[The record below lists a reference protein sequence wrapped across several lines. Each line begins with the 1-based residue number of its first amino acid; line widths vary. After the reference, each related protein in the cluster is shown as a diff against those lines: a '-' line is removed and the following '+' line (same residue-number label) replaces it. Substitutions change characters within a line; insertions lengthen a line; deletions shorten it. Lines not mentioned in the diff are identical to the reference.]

1 MIKKASSQTS
11 PPECRTPD
19 RQIESSLHFTNKI
32 SGEDYYPLEATAF
45 KGNAKARKTVCGLA
59 FLFHEDKNTH
69 QIRLSLPNPYVANG
83 LSIRFKI
90 SGWQSLKYMAIG
102 YDSSEGYKHIKLA
115 NTAINQWVDFSF
127 GYGDLAFGIQND
139 WQHVVDST
147 VCEVKI
153 FFKGHPLPEGSE
165 LKVEEVI
172 CWRERTTPPPWSSG
186 PDQIDPNQKSKISR
200 LPAVFIEKLYAYFE
214 QCFTH
219 SEQQVQA
226 YLAHG
231 DCPLSGDVSL
241 AWPAEKKLPDRL
253 QDTGTYRFSWHALH
267 PAAMLMV
274 YARNHED
281 IAAVFSAREFI
292 GNWLEHSYFTH
303 DADKK
308 YAWYDHGT
316 AERMLAF
323 ILMWDMGA
331 QYNFDRRFMS
341 RLRSAMFRHAQLL
354 ASEAF
359 YASHQLTRYHNHAW
373 FQDTALL
380 AAALAMPELPCAQN
394 WACRA
399 QVRLEDQLD
408 NLIIRDNGY
417 AIFIE
422 NSIGYHQGVQRLITF
437 AGELALLNGGHSS
450 IPDIAHELMQFSE
463 LLKYPDNRT
472 PAQGDTFRKANPTSA
487 PGALTPYSNNS
498 VEILPKAGY
507 AVIKSNHQTHAYM
520 LCLFAT
526 SLCQTHKHE
535 DNLSFTL
542 YMDGIEWLIDP
553 SFNSHEYKKPLETF
567 LRSAWAH
574 NNVAIRGAH
583 YSIEPNLAQLTGAVE
598 NSIFHMHSSHSAY
611 HGYVVSRSIEGT
623 LDVLD
628 FRITDTVTG
637 DGTTEAFTLFHCGDG
652 VIVTPVEQGVQL
664 SHPHSRCSLDILS
677 SNRFTVIYGWHESAD
692 LNAMAGLG
700 FMQAQ
705 ATTVVAFRIPL
716 PGCSTFQ
723 ISASS
728 NTPPP

>member
-1 MIKKASSQTS
+1 MIKKTPATISR
-11 PPECRTPD
+11 PEHGNPD
-19 RQIESSLHFTNKI
+19 RQLESSLHFTNKVC
-32 SGEDYYPLEATAF
+32 GANYYALETTAF
-45 KGNAKARKTVCGLA
+45 KGNARTRITACGLG
-59 FLFHEDKNTH
+59 FLFHEDKKTH
-69 QIRLSLPNPYVANG
+69 QIRFSLPKPYLANG
-83 LSIRFKI
+83 LTIRFKT
-90 SGWQSLKYMAIG
+90 SSWQSLKYVAIG
-102 YDSSEGYKHIKLA
+102 FNCAEGYQHVKLA
-115 NTAINQWVDFSF
+115 NVAINQWIDFSI
-127 GYGDLAFGIQND
+127 GHGDLVFGIQND
-139 WQHVVDST
+139 WQPTADLMVSQ
-147 VCEVKI
+147 VKI
-153 FFKGHPLPEGSE
+153 FFKGQPLPEGSE
-165 LKVEEVI
+165 LEIEEIV
-172 CWRERTTPPPWSSG
+172 CWKERITPEWLGVLDHTERQPHNNPP
-186 PDQIDPNQKSKISR
+186 R
-200 LPAVFIEKLYAYFE
+200 LPAALTDKLHSYFE
-214 QCFTH
+214 KCFTH
-219 SEQQVQA
+219 SERQIQA
-226 YLAHG
+226 YLTQG
-231 DCPLSGDVSL
+231 NCPLYGEVSL
-241 AWPAEKKLPDRL
+241 AWPAHKKLPEDL
-253 QDTGTYRFSWHALH
+253 HATGTYRFSWHALH
-267 PAAMLMV
+267 PASMLMV

-437 AGELALLNGGHSS
+437 AGELTLLNDKNSS
-450 IPDIAHELMQFSE
+450 IPDIARELVQFSE

-487 PGALTPYSNNS
+487 SGAFAPYNNNS
-498 VEILPKAGY
+498 VDMLSKAGY
-507 AVIKSNHQTHAYM
+507 AVIKSNHQKHAYM

-535 DNLSFTL
+535 DNLSLTL
-542 YMDGIEWLIDP
+542 YMEGIEWLIDP

-574 NNVAIRGAH
+574 NNVVIKGAH
-583 YSIEPNLAQLTGAVE
+583 YSIEPGLAQLTGALE
-598 NSIFHMHSSHSAY
+598 NSAFHMHGSHSAY
-611 HGYVVSRSIEGT
+611 HGHVVSRSIEGT

-637 DGTTEAFTLFHCGDG
+637 DGTSEAFTLFHCGDG
-652 VIVTPVEQGVQL
+652 VVVTPIEQGVQL
-664 SHPHSRCSLDILS
+664 SHPHAQCSLNILS
-677 SNRFTVIYGWHESAD
+677 SNSFTVISGWHESAD

-705 ATTVVAFRIPL
+705 ATTVVAFRIPP
-716 PGCSTFQ
+716 PGCSTFH
-723 ISASS
+723 ITASS
-728 NTPPP
+728 NRLTS